1 MSSRSMA
8 AIVLAA
14 AFFAGAATTLG
25 VLRLVEHQ
33 REPDAAFG
41 RPPFPDDDSRPRGGE
56 RPGNL
61 RIPGPF
67 FDRSG
72 RYTEMARTRVT
83 NRMARALQL
92 TGEQREAIEAAMDR
106 QHVAAQ
112 QAMADVLPRLHGFL
126 DSLHAEID
134 GILTGEQREAFRE
147 FRRQDRDRFRRQGS
161 RWFRRPGRNGWR

>member
-1 MSSRSMA
+1 MSSRSIA

-14 AFFAGAATTLG
+14 VFFAGAATTLG

-33 REPDAAFG
+33 REPYAAFG
-41 RPPFPDDDSRPRGGE
+41 RPPFPDDPRPRGGE
-56 RPGNL
+56 RPGSPRMPRPL
-61 RIPGPF
+61 

-83 NRMARALQL
+83 DRMARALQL

-106 QHVAAQ
+106 QHLAAQ

-134 GILTGEQREAFRE
+134 GVLTEEQREAFRE
-147 FRRQDRDRFRRQGS
+147 FRRQDRDRFRRQGT